1 MLGGLFPIQISDVG
15 GHAGVSGCYA
25 GWDPL
30 AVGGDGAGRM
40 GILWHRKNCTKMVSI
55 IWNVKK
61 KYLTSDGGY
70 AIIPQVQGKCL
81 DT

>member
-1 MLGGLFPIQISDVG
+1 M
-15 GHAGVSGCYA
+15 
-25 GWDPL
+25 

-61 KYLTSDGGY
+61 KYLTVEMGY
-70 AIIPQVQGKCL
+70 AIISKVKENALTQGV
-81 DT
+81 